1 MGNNMYPIYRAA
13 VLLVISILCF
23 SCRVTEDSETV
34 VFRMEEFRT
43 VELSYKEGEQ
53 VAIDGL
59 EFGRPYIVRK
69 HKDGFLFVR
78 EVKGDR
84 QLKIIDLEEG
94 TYTASISKG
103 RAWNELLS
111 LRDISMTGEEVCLSS
126 IMENKVLR
134 LAYDVTE
141 RAFSPD
147 TSMSIEGI
155 QFMRIVPFGDRYVT
169 LSSGSSGTRMNILSE
184 TGSPVDTVG
193 SFPTEGI
200 SGISNINNAVL
211 QSDISVSPDLRHIVT
226 AFRSIDYIDI
236 YGEDFALQRRLRGP
250 EQMDIE
256 LKSEKAGPGGYR
268 FTQEPKFVAYDNVVS
283 DAEGFYAGY
292 YGIEMPRPGARR
304 EQGFRTILSFDWAGH
319 PGAAYMFDTPVIS
332 FDVDRLSGEMYCLME
347 TAEPEIRIFRIL

>member
-23 SCRVTEDSETV
+23 SCRMTEDSETV

-59 EFGRPYIVRK
+59 EFGRPYTVRK

-94 TYTASISKG
+94 TYTTSISKG

-236 YGEDFALQRRLRGP
+236 YGEDFAL
-250 EQMDIE
+250 
-256 LKSEKAGPGGYR
+256 
-268 FTQEPKFVAYDNVVS
+268 
-283 DAEGFYAGY
+283 
-292 YGIEMPRPGARR
+292 
-304 EQGFRTILSFDWAGH
+304 
-319 PGAAYMFDTPVIS
+319 
-332 FDVDRLSGEMYCLME
+332 
-347 TAEPEIRIFRIL
+347 